1 MYITDLLRE
10 LCACVYIT
18 DLLRELCACVYITG
32 LLSVVCNHVP
42 DVVCCVLEGSHTL
55 AKSVAT
61 STTGLGMFQNLK
73 RKSTCLGCKA
83 LLDND
88 GTCVMCCV
96 WVGHV
101 CGVLHIGGPGM

>member
-1 MYITDLLRE
+1 MLKML
-10 LCACVYIT
+10 
-18 DLLRELCACVYITG
+18 
-32 LLSVVCNHVP
+32 
-42 DVVCCVLEGSHTL
+42 CVLEGSHTL

-88 GTCVMCCV
+88 GMCVVLCMGGPRVWCVVYGWATCVVCV
-96 WVGHV
+96 AY
-101 CGVLHIGGPGM
+101 GM